1 MVRATCD
8 IHTVI
13 PFSRHDM
20 STPFTL
26 DSVVITK
33 ECDAVVGGGLHWFT
47 LDIAEV
53 AINHY
58 LTKSFYLILLSIDP
72 DDMYK

>member
-1 MVRATCD
+1 MRYSHCYPLFTTRYVNP
-8 IHTVI
+8 IHFRLGCYLKSAM
-13 PFSRHDM
+13 P
-20 STPFTL
+20 
-26 DSVVITK
+26 
-33 ECDAVVGGGLHWFT
+33 DAVVGGGLHWFT